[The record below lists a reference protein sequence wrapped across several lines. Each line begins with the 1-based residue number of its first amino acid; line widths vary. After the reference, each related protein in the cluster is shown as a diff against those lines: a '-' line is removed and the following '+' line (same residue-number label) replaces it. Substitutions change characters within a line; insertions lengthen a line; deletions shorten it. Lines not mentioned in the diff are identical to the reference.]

1 MKHFF
6 NSKGHKEKLYTIIF
20 EADTPAGRTFDVA
33 LIWAILISVGIVIV
47 QSVNTANEN
56 YRYFFTFA
64 EWFFTIL
71 FTIEYLLR
79 LYVVR
84 KKLAYATSFYGI
96 IDLLS
101 ILPTFI
107 SVFIPGTHYLMDVRI
122 LRLMRIF
129 RIFKLTRFITE
140 AQTLKRSLVASSHKI
155 IVFFSTI
162 AMILVV
168 MGSIMYVVEGPENGF
183 LNIPTSIYWAIVT
196 LTTVGYG
203 DISPQTGLGQFIASL
218 VMIIGYSI
226 IAVPTGIFAAEFAS
240 TRRKQIVTTQVCPN
254 CLAEGHDHDAKH
266 CKFCGSELNPDFH
279 V

>member
-1 MKHFF
+1 M
-6 NSKGHKEKLYTIIF
+6 
-20 EADTPAGRTFDVA
+20 FDIS
-33 LIWAILISVGIVIV
+33 LIWAIVVSVGVVILE
-47 QSVNTANEN
+47 SVNIENET
-56 YRYFFTFA
+56 YRFFFAFA

-71 FTIEYLLR
+71 FTIEYILR

-84 KKLAYATSFYGI
+84 RKMAYALSFYGI

-107 SVFIPGTHYLMDVRI
+107 SVFIPGTQYLMDVRI

-129 RIFKLTRFITE
+129 RIFKLSRFITE
-140 AQTLKRSLVASSHKI
+140 AQTLKRSLIASSHKI

-162 AMILVV
+162 ALILVV
-168 MGSIMYVVEGPENGF
+168 MGSIMYVVEGPANGF
-183 LNIPTSIYWAIVT
+183 TNIPVSIYWAVVT

-240 TRRKQIVTTQVCPN
+240 TRRKLIVTTQVCPN
-254 CLAEGHDHDAKH
+254 CLADGHDVDAKH